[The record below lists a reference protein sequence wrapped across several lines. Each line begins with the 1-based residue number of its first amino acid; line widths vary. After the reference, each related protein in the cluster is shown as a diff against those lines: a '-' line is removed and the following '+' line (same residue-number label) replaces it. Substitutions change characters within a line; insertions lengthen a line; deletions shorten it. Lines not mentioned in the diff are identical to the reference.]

1 MDPSRHLAMFTHDPT
16 QQQSIS
22 PGLGDTHPDTWHR
35 SHQCCWCSMVC
46 SAPLCSHSH
55 EEWNAI
61 IQRKLCW
68 RVTSDA
74 NGSIVL
80 LHRSTTISLL
90 LALHGNWKMRLRGM
104 LATNSLGFL
113 WRSTNEEATLT
124 VLLPNRFICQLFN
137 TIFWIT
143 FGLSAVKLTAC
154 IFWMS
159 MHGMPCT
166 SSLRM

>member
-1 MDPSRHLAMFTHDPT
+1 MFTLFTHDPT
-16 QQQSIS
+16 HEQPIS
-22 PGLGDTHPDTWHR
+22 PCLGDNHPDTWHR
-35 SHQCCWCSMVC
+35 SHQCCWCRMVC
-46 SAPLCSHSH
+46 SATLCSHSY

-61 IQRKLCW
+61 IQRKLCC

-90 LALHGNWKMRLRGM
+90 LALHGNRRMRLRGM

-113 WRSTNEEATLT
+113 WRSTNEVATLT

-143 FGLSAVKLTAC
+143 FGLSTVKLTAC

-159 MHGMPCT
+159 MHGMPYT

>member
-1 MDPSRHLAMFTHDPT
+1 MIPPMS
-16 QQQSIS
+16 S
-22 PGLGDTHPDTWHR
+22 PLVHVSVTLILTPDTDPISVAGAVCRAPLR
-35 SHQCCWCSMVC
+35 S
-46 SAPLCSHSH
+46 PLCSHSY

-61 IQRKLCW
+61 IQRKLCC

-90 LALHGNWKMRLRGM
+90 LALHGNRRMRLRGM

-137 TIFWIT
+137 TIFWIA
-143 FGLSAVKLTAC
+143 FGLSVVKLTAC
-154 IFWMS
+154 IF
-159 MHGMPCT
+159 
-166 SSLRM
+166 